1 MKKVLKTI
9 SGDTVPVQSLDAL
22 SQAEMAT
29 QYRKITQILK
39 SELKRRKEVKESMYE
54 EFDTEYFDTFLESLD
69 PELESRYSDKVDAQ

>member
-1 MKKVLKTI
+1 MLLQLRKRILKKVLKTI

-39 SELKRRKEVKESMYE
+39 SELSINSQLYK
-54 EFDTEYFDTFLESLD
+54 LSL
-69 PELESRYSDKVDAQ
+69 KNI